1 MFPSNFDF
9 LEWLVL
15 VATASFPSPIG
26 ELWYYI
32 KLHKK
37 TARCGALKVVA
48 REKEME
54 SEFPRIIDPS
64 TFEMKRDPGRG
75 GEEFSFGFEKE
86 NVVEGE
92 ERSEGARIVRFFE
105 TCRGKISTE
114 RISINRVLHSYLYL
128 GETNIIN
135 II

>member
-86 NVVEGE
+86 NVVGGKKEAR
-92 ERSEGARIVRFFE
+92 ERESYDFSKRAVGKFRRNGFPLIEFCTRICIWV
-105 TCRGKISTE
+105 KLI
-114 RISINRVLHSYLYL
+114 
-128 GETNIIN
+128 
-135 II
+135 